1 MVVASLGVFVL
12 LGSGW
17 RRNRK
22 YSFLGSI
29 RAVAQSVS
37 YEIVLS
43 LLVVHYI
50 FFFYFEMLQVKNQP
64 LIFVITII
72 MLLLYIVAL
81 AETNRSPFDFSE
93 GESELVR
100 GFNTEYRA
108 IPFMLIFLAEYMSI
122 LFISYL
128 VSALYNIR
136 SYFDLVLFLIFWAIS
151 FVWCRGTL
159 PRFRYDQLMYA
170 A

>member
-1 MVVASLGVFVL
+1 
-12 LGSGW
+12 
-17 RRNRK
+17 
-22 YSFLGSI
+22 
-29 RAVAQSVS
+29 
-37 YEIVLS
+37 
-43 LLVVHYI
+43 
-50 FFFYFEMLQVKNQP
+50 MLQVKNQP
-64 LIFVITII
+64 LIFVFTII

-151 FVWCRGTL
+151 FVWCRGAL
-159 PRFRYDQLMYA
+159 PRFRYDQLIYTAWKCFLPVVLCHLMLCLNIYA
-170 A
+170 CSAPHVFYTNKEACIGNTLPLA